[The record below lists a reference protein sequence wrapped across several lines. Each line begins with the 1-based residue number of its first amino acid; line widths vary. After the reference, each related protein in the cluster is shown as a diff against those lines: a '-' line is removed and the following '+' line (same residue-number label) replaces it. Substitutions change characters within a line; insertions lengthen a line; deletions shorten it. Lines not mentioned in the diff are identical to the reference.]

1 MGKIKKLLENELIGG
16 NNNTEVYP
24 VTSTKAVFDTN
35 NNNLDTILLETGKE
49 ISNIRNSSKK
59 YTENVAKAFQQIAE
73 KTNSTIITKEDG
85 FFLVDA
91 NNKIGFGY
99 DVVKGFV
106 CYKVE
111 ENTLKFLKSILSTV
125 VSYDDLDENLKSI
138 IDSIKDNNSY
148 INVSNFDGL
157 LLLDSLNNL
166 GMQIG
171 SLLYWKTAPYN
182 KKYGWG
188 GHPYG
193 QGVLPPF
200 SRVAG
205 IFEADLLSVRGGKGR
220 WNGDDTNN
228 FKHGGHLFEGWNKE
242 EDVRL
247 TAGIG
252 LKNKEVAWLQTFHP
266 ATEEGTDEGAYY
278 GITQIGSDIE
288 GEGTAFMP
296 NMTFMRD
303 PFVNI
308 DINYGPR
315 ISAKREEEI
324 QKMIET
330 GIIKSEEYVQAKKGV
345 KGSFYYDLG
354 DKALKLFDGSR
365 WHTFKETTAFTV
377 MLNTNSKTG
386 YEIDNT
392 SATFNKNWSGTI
404 TAKEGFSLPETLV
417 SVKSL
422 NIEVP
427 YTYDKESGLVSVDA
441 QYVDGYIEIY
451 VV

>member
-1 MGKIKKLLENELIGG
+1 M
-16 NNNTEVYP
+16 
-24 VTSTKAVFDTN
+24 
-35 NNNLDTILLETGKE
+35 
-49 ISNIRNSSKK
+49 
-59 YTENVAKAFQQIAE
+59 
-73 KTNSTIITKEDG
+73 
-85 FFLVDA
+85 
-91 NNKIGFGY
+91 
-99 DVVKGFV
+99 
-106 CYKVE
+106 
-111 ENTLKFLKSILSTV
+111 
-125 VSYDDLDENLKSI
+125 
-138 IDSIKDNNSY
+138 
-148 INVSNFDGL
+148 
-157 LLLDSLNNL
+157 
-166 GMQIG
+166 
-171 SLLYWKTAPYN
+171 
-182 KKYGWG
+182 
-188 GHPYG
+188 
-193 QGVLPPF
+193 
-200 SRVAG
+200 
-205 IFEADLLSVRGGKGR
+205 LSVRGGKGR
-220 WNGDDTNN
+220 WNGDDTGN
-228 FKHGGHLFEGWNKE
+228 FQHGGHLFEGWNKE
-242 EDVRL
+242 EDIRL

-296 NMTFMRD
+296 NMTFMRS

-315 ISAKREEEI
+315 ISTKREEEI
-324 QKMIET
+324 QRMIDT
-330 GIIKSEEYVQAKKGV
+330 GILKSEEYVQAKKGV

-365 WHTFKETTAFTV
+365 WHTFKETKEFTV

-392 SATFNKNWSGTI
+392 SAIFNRNWSGTI
-404 TAKEGFSLPETLV
+404 TAKKGFSLPETLV

-427 YTYDKESGLVSVDA
+427 YTYSKESGLVSVDA

>member
-1 MGKIKKLLENELIGG
+1 MAKKVVLKDNNG
-16 NNNTEVYP
+16 NKCYP
-24 VTSTKAVFDTN
+24 VTRDECILSGEKTLPEKFSELDN
-35 NNNLDTILLETGKE
+35 NN
-49 ISNIRNSSKK
+49 KK
-59 YTENVAKAFQQIAE
+59 YTENVAKALQQIAK

-99 DVVKGFV
+99 DAVKGFI

-111 ENTLKFLKSILSTV
+111 ESTLEFLKSIISTV
-125 VSYDDLDENLKSI
+125 VSYDDLDGNLKNI
-138 IDSIKDNNSY
+138 IDSIGDNNSY

-157 LLLDSLNNL
+157 LLLDSLNNV

-171 SLLYWKTAPYN
+171 SLLYWETAPYN

-188 GHPYG
+188 GQPYG
-193 QGVLPPF
+193 DGVLPPF

-205 IFEADLLSVRGGKGR
+205 ILEADLLSVRGGRGR
-220 WNGDDTNN
+220 WNGDDTGN

-296 NMTFMRD
+296 NMTFMRS

-315 ISAKREEEI
+315 ISTKREEEI
-324 QKMIET
+324 QRMIDT
-330 GIIKSEEYVQAKKGV
+330 GILKSEEYVQAKKGV

-392 SATFNKNWSGTI
+392 SAIFNRNWSGTI

-427 YTYDKESGLVSVDA
+427 HTYSKESGLVSVDA